1 MTRRGIPAYL
11 RPASLQTVVAVI
23 FVAIQFDIVLSLVL
37 FVTMASYVAASVIL
51 TNMRIGLRRDMN
63 NQDKYCRQLHTDALM
78 NVESVKFFGAEEYEN
93 TRYSSALHKYQKAEL
108 KVLMTLSLL
117 NLVQNLIISLG
128 LLVGSLV
135 VAYEIVRPLSAC
147 PPSYDVG

>member
-1 MTRRGIPAYL
+1 
-11 RPASLQTVVAVI
+11 
-23 FVAIQFDIVLSLVL
+23 
-37 FVTMASYVAASVIL
+37 MASYVAASIIL
-51 TNMRIGLRRDMN
+51 TNMRIGLRRNMN

-93 TRYSSALHKYQKAEL
+93 TRYSAALHKYQKAEL

-128 LLVGSLV
+128 LLFGSLI
-135 VAYEIVRPLSAC
+135 VAFEIVCFPTTLLPIITVADR
-147 PPSYDVG
+147 